1 MKSQTK
7 KSNSRTPIGE
17 AYMHRRLPEVHLSPT
32 HLVSLPNAWVPLGQF
47 TANRRLFFVFSMTT
61 MCIKTL
67 QMIRS
72 QPGQRISLTSLSSL
86 RIEQLDLPLPQG
98 RFALPQS
105 LRLPGS
111 PATSSLEPWT
121 ATTKT
126 TSISMESLATVAVAS
141 VTST

>member
-17 AYMHRRLPEVHLSPT
+17 PYMHRRLPEVHLSPT
-32 HLVSLPNAWVPLGQF
+32 PLQNAWVPLGQF

-111 PATSSLEPWT
+111 PATSSLVPWT
-121 ATTKT
+121 ATTRT
-126 TSISMESLATVAVAS
+126 ISISMDSLATVAVAS

>member
-17 AYMHRRLPEVHLSPT
+17 TYMHRRLPEVHLSPT
-32 HLVSLPNAWVPLGQF
+32 HLVSLQNAWVPLGQF

-111 PATSSLEPWT
+111 PATSSLVPWT
-121 ATTKT
+121 ATTRT
-126 TSISMESLATVAVAS
+126 ISISMDLLATVAVAS